1 MAIARVSGNILQDN
15 LQRGANLSIQ
25 GNLAYFDVVNDRVGI
40 NTSTTTHDLTVNGNL
55 LAGNITLDT
64 DTISGTANILIA
76 PVGNILVSNTYIND
90 LADPVQAQ
98 DAATKNYVDNEL
110 ADIFTFADAGNANTT
125 QVGSGDTVQVLG
137 VANETDVVVGNLSI
151 TVGLTSD
158 VIIANSLTVTANITT
173 TGNID
178 ATGNVTGGNLNTPG
192 DVVAVGNV
200 FAQNITGSGNISL
213 GNLTVANTRI
223 SSNLAVGNITLAPT
237 GDAEVIIET
246 VSGLVLPVGNTLQ
259 RPSPSLT
266 GTVRFN
272 SNIGRVEIY
281 DGVTWEDV
289 VANVTNQTLNGDGS
303 TVTFVLNRASTTA
316 ATLVVINGLV
326 QQPTVAY
333 AVAGNSL
340 VFTQAP
346 VVSDTI
352 DIRFL

>member
-15 LQRGANLSIQ
+15 LQRGANLTIQ

-40 NTSTTTHDLTVNGNL
+40 NTDDTTHDLTISGNL
-55 LAGNITLDT
+55 LAGNITIDT
-64 DTISGTANILIA
+64 DTISGTANIVID
-76 PVGNILVSNTYIND
+76 PVGNVSVSNTYINN
-90 LADPVQAQ
+90 LTDPVQAQ
-98 DAATKNYVDNEL
+98 DAATKNYVDTEL
-110 ADIFTFADAGNANTT
+110 SDIFTFADAGNANTT

-151 TVGLTSD
+151 TVGLTDD
-158 VIIANSLTVTANITT
+158 VIIANSLAVTSNITT

-178 ATGNVTGGNLNTPG
+178 ATGNITGGNLNTPG

-213 GNLTVANTRI
+213 GNLTVSNTRI

-237 GDAEVIIET
+237 GDAEVILET

-259 RPSPSLT
+259 RPSPSIT

-272 SNIGRVEIY
+272 TNIGRVEIY
-281 DGVTWEDV
+281 DGVEWEDI
-289 VANVTNQTLNGDGS
+289 VANVTSQTLEGDGS
-303 TVTFVLNRASTTA
+303 SLVFTLDRASTTA
-316 ATLVVINGLV
+316 AALVIINGIV
-326 QQPTVAY
+326 QQPTAAY
-333 AVAGNSL
+333 TVTGNSL

-346 VVSDTI
+346 VISDVI

>member
-15 LQRGANLSIQ
+15 LQRGANLTIQ

-40 NTSTTTHDLTVNGNL
+40 NTDDTTHDLTISGNL
-55 LAGNITLDT
+55 LAGNIAIDT
-64 DTISGTANILIA
+64 NTISGAVDIIIA
-76 PVGNILVSNTYIND
+76 PAGNIFVSNVNISNM
-90 LADPVQAQ
+90 ADPVQAQ

-110 ADIFTFADAGNANTT
+110 ADIFTFEDAGSNTT
-125 QVGSGDTVQVLG
+125 LVGTGDIVQVLG
-137 VANETDVVVGNLSI
+137 TANETDVIVGNLSI
-151 TVGLTSD
+151 TVGLAND
-158 VIIANSLTVTANITT
+158 VTIANSLTVTGNISTS
-173 TGNID
+173 GNID

-213 GNLTVANTRI
+213 GNLTVSNTRI

-237 GDAEVIIET
+237 GDAEVILET

-259 RPSPSLT
+259 RPSPSIT

-272 SNIGRVEIY
+272 TNIGRVEIY
-281 DGVTWEDV
+281 DGVEWEDI
-289 VANVTNQTLNGDGS
+289 VANVTSQTLEGDGS
-303 TVTFVLNRASTTA
+303 SLVFTLDRASTTA
-316 ATLVVINGLV
+316 AALVIINGIV
-326 QQPTVAY
+326 QQPTAAY
-333 AVAGNSL
+333 TVTGNSL

-346 VVSDTI
+346 VISDVI

>member
-15 LQRGANLSIQ
+15 LQRGANLTIQ
-25 GNLAYFDVVNDRVGI
+25 GNLVFFDVVNDRVGI
-40 NTSTTTHDLTVNGNL
+40 RTGNTTHDLTVAGNL
-55 LAGNITLDT
+55 LAATITPVT
-64 DTISGTANILIA
+64 TTFSGTANIVIA
-76 PVGNILVSNTYIND
+76 PTGNILVSNVNIMD
-90 LADPVQAQ
+90 LSDPVQAQ
-98 DAATKNYVDNEL
+98 DAATKNYVDTEL
-110 ADIFTFADAGNANTT
+110 ANVFTFADAGANTT
-125 QVGSGDTVQVLG
+125 SVGSGDTVQVLG
-137 VANETDVVVGNLSI
+137 TANEIDVAVGNLSI
-151 TVGLTSD
+151 TVGLTDD

-200 FAQNITGSGNISL
+200 FAQNITGSGNINL

-246 VSGLVLPVGNTLQ
+246 VSGLVLPVGNTAQ

-272 SNIGRVEIY
+272 SNIARVEIY
-281 DGVTWEDV
+281 DGNDWEDI
-289 VANVTNQTLNGDGS
+289 VANVTAQVLEGDGS
-303 TVTFVLNRASTTA
+303 TLTFVLDRSSTSAST
-316 ATLVVINGLV
+316 LVIINGIV
-326 QQPTVAY
+326 QLPTVSY
-333 AVAGNSL
+333 SVTGNNL

-346 VVSDTI
+346 VTADII

>member
-55 LAGNITLDT
+55 LAGNITIDT
-64 DTISGTANILIA
+64 DTISGTANIVID
-76 PVGNILVSNTYIND
+76 PVGNVSVSNTYIND
-90 LADPVQAQ
+90 LTDPVQAQ
-98 DAATKNYVDNEL
+98 DAATKNYVDTEL
-110 ADIFTFADAGNANTT
+110 SDIFTFADAGANTT

-151 TVGLTSD
+151 TVGLTDD
-158 VIIANSLTVTANITT
+158 VIIANSLSVTANISTQ
-173 TGNID
+173 GNID
-178 ATGNVTGGNLNTPG
+178 ATGNITGGNLNTPG

-200 FAQNITGSGNISL
+200 FAQNITGSGNVSL
-213 GNLTVANTRI
+213 GNLTVSNTRI

-259 RPSPSLT
+259 RPSPAQT

-281 DGVTWEDV
+281 DGASWEDV

-303 TVTFVLNRASTTA
+303 TLAFVLDRASTTA

-333 AVAGNSL
+333 SVTGNSL